1 MKGFILRHY
10 LNLGIGLVVAAIVT
24 LSSII
29 AVRDRNAIHQRAEDS
44 SRNLVTLLSRDL
56 STDFEALDTLLA
68 GIIKG
73 ANDPVVWELVPE
85 LRHRTLFSH
94 VTSPD
99 ISAVLIVNPLGDI
112 VMDGKSVVPRSA
124 NFSDR
129 EWFRAHIGD
138 ADIGLYVSHPLR
150 NRLNGTMGIVL
161 SRRITQ
167 PDGSFGGVAAVTVP
181 LSALY
186 DRVKGLDLGEGGDVA
201 ILRDDGTLL
210 VRKPLVED
218 DIGRDLSRTPNVR
231 RSMLR
236 EAGSFTGRSVL
247 DGVRRHYTFR
257 RVDGFPLILSI
268 SYAVDDVLAP
278 WRKAI
283 TLQASVTLLLC
294 LSLVLLL
301 LMFRRELRL
310 RHEAQAKVEN
320 LARTDELTS
329 LPNRRAFRERAAR
342 IWQTACRDRS
352 AVSAMFMDAD
362 CFKKYNDHYGHGKG
376 DELLRKLAETLK
388 ARVRRP
394 GDMVAR
400 YGGEEFVV
408 ILPGTGIDD
417 AAKMAEDIRQAVMG
431 MNVPHVQNVPG
442 VATVSIGV
450 ASAEPWTGGD
460 CDALLRDAD
469 AAMYRAKESGRN
481 RVCRA

>member
-1 MKGFILRHY
+1 MKELIRRHY
-10 LNLGIGLVVAAIVT
+10 LSLGIGIVVTAIVA
-24 LSSII
+24 LSSMI
-29 AVRDRNAIHQRAEDS
+29 AVRDRDAIHQRAQDS
-44 SRNLVTLLSRDL
+44 SRNLVILLSRDL

-73 ANDPVVWELVPE
+73 ANDPATWEMAPE
-85 LRHRTLFSH
+85 LRHRLLFSH
-94 VTSPD
+94 VTFSD
-99 ISAVLIVNPLGDI
+99 ISAVLLVNTNGDI

-138 ADIGLYVSHPLR
+138 ADVGLYVSHPLR
-150 NRLNGTMGIVL
+150 NRLTGTMGIVL
-161 SRRITQ
+161 SRRISQ

-186 DRVKGLDLGEGGDVA
+186 DRVKALDLGKGGDVT

-210 VRKPLVED
+210 ARKPLVAEE
-218 DIGRDLSRTPNVR
+218 IGRDLSRTPNVR
-231 RSMLR
+231 RAMMR
-236 EAGSFTGRSVL
+236 EAGSFGGTSVL
-247 DGVRRHYTFR
+247 DGVRRHYTFK
-257 RVDGFPLILSI
+257 RVDGFPLILSV
-268 SYAVDDVLAP
+268 SYAVDEVMAP
-278 WRKAI
+278 WRHGIA
-283 TLQASVTLLLC
+283 LLASVTLLIC

-310 RHEAQAKVEN
+310 RQEAQARVEN

-342 IWQTACRDRS
+342 IWQAACRDRS

-388 ARVRRP
+388 ARVRRA

-431 MNVPHVQNVPG
+431 MNVPHVQNGPG

-481 RVCRA
+481 RVCRV